1 MPEAAAQAAHTEI
14 PAAAFIPISGKHGD
28 PQRSTATLWI
38 IASLALLA
46 SASIIAWRVRRSLP
60 LARANASP
68 ARPVPDSLP
77 SPVADGSC
85 SAHETLAALKEQLFR
100 LEADRLRGS
109 ISAAD
114 YASSKQALESSLRR
128 QIG

>member
-1 MPEAAAQAAHTEI
+1 
-14 PAAAFIPISGKHGD
+14 
-28 PQRSTATLWI
+28 
-38 IASLALLA
+38 
-46 SASIIAWRVRRSLP
+46 

-68 ARPVPDSLP
+68 ARLVPDSVP
-77 SPVADGSC
+77 SPVADGSGF
-85 SAHETLAALKEQLFR
+85 ANDGLEALKEQLFR
-100 LEADRLRGS
+100 LEGDRLRGS